1 MTFSAATITP
11 HSRNLQQGTGR
22 EILVNGQPFLFF
34 GGTAYLGLNQHPEF
48 MALVKEGID
57 RYGLNNGTSRT
68 NNIQLGVYEEAEAFA
83 AQRFGFQESILV
95 SSGYLAAQLAVRTLT
110 QDVGP
115 NQILFSPSCHPALW
129 LNVHPGMMGDFDDWA
144 VSSVA
149 YINQRPE
156 KHFVLIS
163 NTVDNVQPRR
173 FDFTPFLSLHPS
185 KSVHFLLDDS
195 HGIGVFHPS
204 ETAIGDFKQ
213 NLLSSSHSLTVVAS
227 MAKGYGIDAGA
238 IFSDSA
244 TIAKLKKTGYF
255 VGASPSAPAFLH
267 AFINGE
273 GIYEAQWQKLNSNIH
288 HFCSGLKDLSKWMR
302 VPNYPVFLK
311 PGVALFEILAEN
323 GMLITSFPY
332 PNPDDPALDRI
343 VISAAHEVRDIDK
356 LLGVLNTL
364 A

>member
-68 NNIQLGVYEEAEAFA
+68 NNIQLGVYEEAEAYA
-83 AQRFGFQESILV
+83 AQRFGFQNAIFV

-110 QDVGP
+110 QAYSSL
-115 NQILFSPSCHPALW
+115 QILFSPSCHPALW
-129 LNVHPGMMGDFDDWA
+129 LNGHPGVKGDFDEWA
-144 VSSVA
+144 KSVVA
-149 YINQRPE
+149 HINQSTE
-156 KHFVLIS
+156 SHFILIS

-185 KSVHFLLDDS
+185 KSVHFVLDDS
-195 HGIGVFHPS
+195 HGIGVFHAAQ
-204 ETAIGDFKQ
+204 TAVEEFKQ
-213 NLLSSSHSLTVVAS
+213 SLGTSVHKLTVVAS

-244 TIAKLKKTGYF
+244 TIAQLKKTGYF

-267 AFINGE
+267 AFLKGE
-273 GIYEAQWQKLNSNIH
+273 AIYEEQWQKLLANIH
-288 HFCSGLKDLSKWMR
+288 HFCAGLKDLDKWMR
-302 VPNYPVFLK
+302 VPDYPVYLK
-311 PGVALFEILAEN
+311 PGTALFDTLAEN

-332 PNPDDPALDRI
+332 PNPDDPTLDRI
-343 VISAAHEVRDIDK
+343 VISASHEAQDLEK
-356 LLGVLNTL
+356 LLGVVNKL